1 MTLLKWI
8 RNRAVHGMQAFSIEE
23 IRRAGVCTS
32 EQILQN
38 ELSLLSANK
47 TIANVYRGFYV
58 IYPTHYVLRGS
69 IPATYYIDQLMN
81 YMGKPYYISMLSAAE
96 LLGAAHQRPQN
107 FSVMTV
113 FPKRRV
119 VSKRNVTVE
128 WFYRER
134 MPEECII
141 TKNTETG
148 TIRISNAL
156 LTAVDIIQ
164 YQQHIGGLSRATT
177 ILEELTEQ
185 IDITKDF
192 KLLAPYVKTV
202 VWQRLGYLL
211 ENIVGEK
218 DLADELYN
226 QMQSAAIHIQYAPLS
241 TTADNEYKERDIRW
255 KLNINTDIE
264 SEEL

>member
-107 FSVMTV
+107 CSVTTV
-113 FPKRRV
+113 FPKRRM
-119 VSKRNVTVE
+119 VSIRNVTVE

-134 MPEECII
+134 IPEECII

-148 TIRISNAL
+148 TIRVSNAL
-156 LTAVDIIQ
+156 LTAADIVQ

-177 ILEELTEQ
+177 ILEEMAEQ

-192 KLLAPYVKTV
+192 KLLTPYVKTV

-241 TTADNEYKERDIRW
+241 TSASNKYKERDNRW
-255 KLNINTDIE
+255 KLNINIDIE
-264 SEEL
+264 TDDL